1 MMASPVSRR
10 RFLQSG
16 SVCLALPWL
25 ESFAAAGES
34 APLQRMVCI
43 CTDFG
48 LYGPAFFP
56 KAGGKDYEPSDYLSI
71 LGELRERFTVFSGI
85 SHLEVGGDHSS
96 VTCFLTGAKHIGKG
110 GFRNSVSLDYVA
122 AQHVGTATRLPLL
135 TLGTANGSPLTHTP
149 SGAGVPALDRP
160 SAVFTKLFL
169 AGKKE
174 DVQKELGRL
183 RHGRS
188 VLDRM
193 ADRFGELRGTVS
205 AADMRQIDEYAESV
219 RSLEKQLVADE
230 EWAQRP
236 KPTVDMQPPN
246 EAYPSPFADA
256 QDLVGRARVM
266 LDLARLALKT
276 DSTRVVSLFIRGA
289 EGKPPIEGLVEGHHR
304 LTHHGQDPV
313 IIEQLKIVER
323 REMEV
328 FRDFLVA
335 LRDDKESGRS
345 LLDTTQVLIGSSLGD
360 ASSHNTS
367 NLPILLA
374 GGSHRH
380 GRHIAGDPRNNTE
393 LGKVFVSMLQQFGVE
408 TDAFGPVRGGLAE
421 LSA

>member
-1 MMASPVSRR
+1 MGIRLDRR
-10 RFLQSG
+10 RFLQCG

-25 ESFAAAGES
+25 ESLATAAEAE
-34 APLQRMVCI
+34 APKRMVSI

-56 KAGGKDYEPSDYLSI
+56 KQPGKDYEASEYLAI
-71 LGELRERFTVFSGI
+71 LDDLRDRFTVFSGI
-85 SHLEVGGDHSS
+85 SHLEVGGDHAS
-96 VTCFLTGAKHIGKG
+96 VSCFLTGAKHIGKG
-110 GFRNSVSLDYVA
+110 GFRNSVSLDYLA

-135 TLGTANGSPLTHTP
+135 GLSTANGSPLTHTP
-149 SGAGVPALDRP
+149 TGAGVPAMERP
-160 SAVFTKLFL
+160 SAVYAKLFL
-169 AGKKE
+169 AGKKQ
-174 DVQKELGRL
+174 DVAKEIERL
-183 RHGRS
+183 RNGRS

-193 ADRFGELRGTVS
+193 ADRFGSLRASVS
-205 AADMRQIDEYAESV
+205 AADKQQIDDYTEAV
-219 RSLEKQLVADE
+219 RALEKQLLADE
-230 EWAQRP
+230 EWVHLP
-236 KPTVDMQPPN
+236 KPTVDIQPPN

-256 QDLVGRARVM
+256 QDLVGRAKVM

-289 EGKPPIEGLVEGHHR
+289 EGKPPIEGLSEAHHR

-313 IIEQLKIVER
+313 LIEQLKVLER
-323 REMEV
+323 RKMEV
-328 FRDFLVA
+328 FRDFLVG

-380 GRHIAGDPRNNTE
+380 GGHIAGDTRNNTE

-408 TDAFGPVRGGLAE
+408 IDTFGSVRGGISE
-421 LSA
+421 LSS

>member
-34 APLQRMVCI
+34 AAPQRLVSI

-56 KAGGKDYEPSDYLSI
+56 KAAGKDYEPSEYLSI
-71 LGELRERFTVFSGI
+71 LGDLRDRFTVFSGI
-85 SHLEVGGDHSS
+85 SHAEIGGDHSS
-96 VTCFLTGAKHIGKG
+96 ATSFLTGAKHVTRA
-110 GFRNSVSLDYVA
+110 GFRNSVSLDFVA
-122 AQHVGTATRLPLL
+122 AQHVGQATRLPLL
-135 TLGTANGSPLTHTP
+135 GLSTANGSPLTHTP
-149 SGAGVPALDRP
+149 SGAGVPSLDRP
-160 SAVFTKLFL
+160 SAVFAKLFL

-174 DVQKELGRL
+174 DVEKEIQRL

-193 ADRFGELRGTVS
+193 ADRFGELRGAVS
-205 AADMRQIDEYAESV
+205 AADQRQLNDYTDAV
-219 RSLEKQLVADE
+219 RAMEKQLVADE
-230 EWAQRP
+230 EWASRP

-246 EAYPSPFADA
+246 EAFPSPFANME
-256 QDLVGRARVM
+256 DLVGRARLM

-276 DSTRVVSLFIRGA
+276 DSTRVVTLFIRGA

-304 LTHHGQDPV
+304 LTHHGQNPE

-323 REMEV
+323 KEIEM

-335 LRDDKESGRS
+335 LRDDQESGRS
-345 LLDTTQVLIGSSLGD
+345 LLDTTQVLIGSNLGD

-374 GGSHRH
+374 GGGHRH

-408 TDAFGPVRGGLAE
+408 TDSFGPVRGTLTELA
-421 LSA
+421 S

>member
-1 MMASPVSRR
+1 MSPRISRR
-10 RFLQSG
+10 QLLQTG
-16 SVCLALPWL
+16 SVCITLPWL
-25 ESFAAAGES
+25 ESLAAAAEAG
-34 APLQRMVCI
+34 PPQRMVCI

-56 KAGGKDYEPSDYLSI
+56 QQAGKDYEPSEYLAI
-71 LGELRERFTVFSGI
+71 LGDLRDRFTVFSGI
-85 SHLEVGGDHSS
+85 SHPEVGGDHSS
-96 VTCFLTGAKHIGKG
+96 VSCFLTGAKHIGKA
-110 GFRNSVSLDYVA
+110 GFRNSVSLDYRA
-122 AQHVGTATRLPLL
+122 AQQVGAATRLPLL
-135 TLGTANGSPLTHTP
+135 NLGTANGSPLTHTP
-149 SGAGVPALDRP
+149 NGAGVPAIDRP

-169 AGKKE
+169 AGKKG
-174 DVQKELGRL
+174 DVEREIQRL

-193 ADRFGELRGTVS
+193 ADRFGALRNTVS
-205 AADMRQIDEYAESV
+205 AADRRQIDDYAEAV
-219 RSLEKQLVADE
+219 RALEKQLLADE
-230 EWAQRP
+230 EWSQRP
-236 KPTVDMQPPN
+236 KPTVDVESPN

-289 EGKPPIEGLVEGHHR
+289 EGKPPIEGLSEAHHR
-304 LTHHGQDPV
+304 LTHHGQNPV

-323 REMEV
+323 KKMEV
-328 FRDFLVA
+328 FRDFIAGLQ
-335 LRDDKESGRS
+335 DDTEAGRP

-380 GRHIAGDPRNNTE
+380 GRHIAGDRRSNTE
-393 LGKVFVSMLQQFGVE
+393 LGKVFISMLQQFGVE
-408 TDAFGPVRGGLAE
+408 TDTFGSVRGGLAE
-421 LSA
+421 LAS

>member
-1 MMASPVSRR
+1 MRLDRR

-25 ESFAAAGES
+25 ESLAIAAEAE
-34 APLQRMVCI
+34 APKRMVCI

-56 KAGGKDYEPSDYLSI
+56 KQPGKDYEPSEYLAI
-71 LGELRERFTVFSGI
+71 FGELRDRFTVFSGI
-85 SHLEVGGDHSS
+85 SHPEVGGDHAS
-96 VTCFLTGAKHIGKG
+96 VSCFLTGAKHIGKG
-110 GFRNSVSLDYVA
+110 GFRNSVSLDYLA
-122 AQHVGTATRLPLL
+122 AQHVGAATRLPLL
-135 TLGTANGSPLTHTP
+135 GLGTANGSPLTHTP
-149 SGAGVPALDRP
+149 TGAGVPAMDRP
-160 SAVFTKLFL
+160 IAV
-169 AGKKE
+169 E
-174 DVQKELGRL
+174 RL
-183 RHGRS
+183 RNGRS

-193 ADRFGELRGTVS
+193 ADRFGSLRASVS
-205 AADMRQIDEYAESV
+205 AADKQQIDDYAEAV
-219 RSLEKQLVADE
+219 RALEKQLLADE
-230 EWAQRP
+230 EWVQRP

-256 QDLVGRARVM
+256 QDLVGRAKVM

-289 EGKPPIEGLVEGHHR
+289 EGKPPIEGLSEAHHR

-313 IIEQLKIVER
+313 LIEQLKVLER
-323 REMEV
+323 SKMEV
-328 FRDFLVA
+328 FRDFLVG

-380 GRHIAGDPRNNTE
+380 GGHIAGDTRNNTE

-408 TDAFGPVRGGLAE
+408 TDTFGSVRGGISE
-421 LSA
+421 LSS

>member
-1 MMASPVSRR
+1 MAPPLSRR
-10 RFLQSG
+10 RLLQSG

-25 ESFAAAGES
+25 ESFAAAGET
-34 APLQRMVCI
+34 APPQRMVCI

-56 KAGGKDYEPSDYLSI
+56 KQPGKDYEPSEYLAI
-71 LGELRERFTVFSGI
+71 LDGLRDRFTVFSGI
-85 SHLEVGGDHSS
+85 SHPEVGGDHAS
-96 VTCFLTGAKHIGKG
+96 VSCFLTGAKHIGKG
-110 GFRNSVSLDYVA
+110 GFRNSVSIDYLA
-122 AQHVGTATRLPLL
+122 AQRVGAATRLPLL
-135 TLGTANGSPLTHTP
+135 GLGTANGSPLTHTP
-149 SGAGVPALDRP
+149 SGAGVQALDRP
-160 SAVFTKLFL
+160 SAVFAKLFL

-174 DVQKELGRL
+174 QVEKEIARL
-183 RHGRS
+183 QHGRS

-193 ADRFGELRGTVS
+193 ADRFGTLRDSVS
-205 AADMRQIDEYAESV
+205 AADKRQIDDYAEAV
-219 RSLEKQLVADE
+219 RSLEKQLLADE

-236 KPTVDMQPPN
+236 KPAVDMQPPN
-246 EAYPSPFADA
+246 EAFPSPFADA

-289 EGKPPIEGLVEGHHR
+289 EGKPPIEGLSEAHHR

-323 REMEV
+323 KKMEA
-328 FRDFLVA
+328 FRDFLTG

-374 GGSHRH
+374 GGGHRH
-380 GRHIAGDPRNNTE
+380 GRHIAGDTRHNTE
-393 LGKVFVSMLQQFGVE
+393 LAKVFVSMLQQFGVE
-408 TDAFGPVRGGLAE
+408 TDAFGGVRGGVAE
-421 LSA
+421 LAS